1 MTDTLSYKFLHAL
14 EPVRDR
20 LYALAAATESSPANA
35 EVLLQKSTRTLFAN
49 FIEDP
54 SLDVPTRLEKSLSPD
69 AASPALPPPPAAM
82 PADVWARLA
91 AAVQVEAAK
100 SNASLAINPD
110 SVLLSPDPLLAP
122 KKPGTGDDPDG
133 FDLSSPSRFMLACII
148 ALFIGI
154 TLTIYIL
161 TRPTTH
167 PPIHPVAT
175 TTGQGDKVTR

>member
-1 MTDTLSYKFLHAL
+1 MTDTLSYKFIYAL

-20 LYALAAATESSPANA
+20 LYALAAAREASPAKA
-35 EVLLQKSTRTLFAN
+35 EARLQQSARTLFSR

-54 SLDVPTRLEKSLSPD
+54 ALDVPTHLETLLTPD
-69 AASPALPPPPAAM
+69 PTLPPPTPTPM

-122 KKPGTGDDPDG
+122 KKPGAGDEPDG
-133 FDLSSPSRFMLACII
+133 FDLSSPSRFMLACVI

-167 PPIHPVAT
+167 PAT
-175 TTGQGDKVTR
+175 QPSPSTQIDKVTR